1 VSAKLLLIEANYVMD
16 LLFKL
21 LLRGTFFLKI
31 PTSSPAS
38 PATVDFCVNL
48 DRDFQS
54 IVAAKLGPASLAA
67 LLTQQDPAT
76 MTEGTGRRIQKEIMQ
91 IVFGEQKALK
101 GLPHE
106 IYLAF
111 DDVWGR
117 GHFFNFL
124 GSPMI

>member
-1 VSAKLLLIEANYVMD
+1 VSAKLLLIGANYVMD

-31 PTSSPAS
+31 LITSPAS

-91 IVFGEQKALK
+91 IVFGEQRKL
-101 GLPHE
+101 
-106 IYLAF
+106 
-111 DDVWGR
+111 
-117 GHFFNFL
+117 
-124 GSPMI
+124 

>member
-1 VSAKLLLIEANYVMD
+1 
-16 LLFKL
+16 
-21 LLRGTFFLKI
+21 
-31 PTSSPAS
+31 
-38 PATVDFCVNL
+38 VNL

-91 IVFGEQKALK
+91 IVFGEQMKALK
-101 GLPHE
+101 GLSHE

-111 DDVWGR
+111 DDMCGD
-117 GHFFNFL
+117 GDIFFKFFRCCNDFYNAKSDFFAIIL
-124 GSPMI
+124 A